1 MIMIA
6 GGIGITPMLSMLRFM
21 ADQRD
26 PRPVTLIWA
35 NRSPERVVYADEMD
49 DLSDR
54 LAGLRHISFS
64 HSIQRLENGLRDW
77 TGKR

>member
-21 ADQRD
+21 ADHRD

-35 NRSPERVVYADEMD
+35 NRSPERVVYVDEMAA
-49 DLSDR
+49 LSDR
-54 LAGLRHISFS
+54 LTGLRQVSFT
-64 HSIQRLENGLRDW
+64 HLIQRLENGQRDW